1 MKTDASPKKGNRR
14 KSAFAEEEEGYM
26 FVEEGFRIRFAN
38 GETIDFYA
46 DSAAEKDGWMKV
58 LSEVVGKDT
67 SKPKTWT
74 DIVMA
79 KRAAEAARAAKAQQ
93 AQLKGSAKQAPL
105 RSAPPT
111 PAKNFAYPSQ
121 GPPTPEKNPRRS
133 DAGHRRSDIAQRRD
147 PAKTR
152 SMIF

>member
-1 MKTDASPKKGNRR
+1 MRDDVSPKKGGRR

-58 LSEVVGKDT
+58 LAEVVGKDT
-67 SKPKTWT
+67 KKQKTWI
-74 DIVMA
+74 DLVLA
-79 KRAAEAARAAKAQQ
+79 KQRATAKKAAQ
-93 AQLKGSAKQAPL
+93 AQAGQAKSQVPKAGPTPRAGAAPPA

-111 PAKNFAYPSQ
+111 PAKEFSRPFVPQKS
-121 GPPTPEKNPRRS
+121 PRRS
-133 DAGHRRSDIAQRRD
+133 DAGQKRD
-147 PAKTR
+147 SAKVR
-152 SMIF
+152 SMVF

>member
-1 MKTDASPKKGNRR
+1 
-14 KSAFAEEEEGYM
+14 M

-46 DSAAEKDGWMKV
+46 DSAVEKDGWMKV

-93 AQLKGSAKQAPL
+93 AQLKSGPAKQGL

-121 GPPTPEKNPRRS
+121 APPTPEKNPRRS

-152 SMIF
+152 SMVF